1 MVVLLGPK
9 NAYIKRLPNMCK
21 MRREVKE
28 LDIVLYYLKLE
39 GLIMVRLMTI
49 K

>member
-1 MVVLLGPK
+1 
-9 NAYIKRLPNMCK
+9 

-28 LDIVLYYLKLE
+28 LNMMLCGLELKRLIV
-39 GLIMVRLMTI
+39 VRLMTI